1 MASTIFQAAV
11 QVGLPSVTVEL
22 FADGSDSV
30 ANGSGDS
37 MAEETNRKG
46 LYSATV
52 TEALLGTFYC
62 VVRSNTTVVATG
74 WVYLQDDANTYCM
87 VEDKSLA
94 QYVESEDI
102 AIVTRQEMDSN
113 STRLA
118 DIDDATG
125 TSGVLISSGTG
136 AGQLSIS
143 AGVAESN
150 VKQINDSAASAA
162 NLALSSGVIVPGAVV
177 AGTLSEQQAST
188 DLTEDTDEHYSG
200 TLLVFT
206 SGALTGQRLSVTDYD
221 GTTKVLTFSQATE
234 IPQVGDSF
242 ILV

>member
-22 FADGSDSV
+22 FADGSDSI

-37 MAEETNRKG
+37 MAEEVNRRG
-46 LYSATV
+46 LYLATV
-52 TEALLGTFYC
+52 TEPLIGTFYC
-62 VVRSNTTVVATG
+62 VVRSNSTVVATG
-74 WVYLQDDANTYCM
+74 WVYLQDDSNTYCM

-102 AIVTRQEMDSN
+102 AVVTRQEMDSN
-113 STRLA
+113 STRLS

-150 VKQINDSAASAA
+150 VKQINDSSASAS
-162 NLALSSGVIVPGAVV
+162 NLALSAGVIVPGSVV

-206 SGALTGQRLSVTDYD
+206 SGELTGQRLSVTDYD